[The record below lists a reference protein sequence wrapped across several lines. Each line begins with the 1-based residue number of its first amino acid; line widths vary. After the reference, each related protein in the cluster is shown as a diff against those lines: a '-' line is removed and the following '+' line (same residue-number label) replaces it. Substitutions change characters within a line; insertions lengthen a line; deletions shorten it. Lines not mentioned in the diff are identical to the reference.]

1 MRCTIKTTP
10 HHTKRAT
17 ITTNKALFLDRDGII
32 NIDKGYVSQKEDFE
46 FQKGIFELLK
56 HAKFLGYKLLLITN
70 QSGINRGYYTLKD
83 FENLTEYLQESLLKE
98 LGFNLDGVYF
108 CRHAPEENCACRKPK
123 PFLILQAAKEHQI
136 CLERSFMIGDK
147 ESDMLAGLNAKVK
160 NNLLLTQNPLKTPH
174 SWIQCKDLKE
184 MIDWIK

>member
-83 FENLTEYLQESLLKE
+83 FENLTEYAS
-98 LGFNLDGVYF
+98 
-108 CRHAPEENCACRKPK
+108 RK
-123 PFLILQAAKEHQI
+123 
-136 CLERSFMIGDK
+136 
-147 ESDMLAGLNAKVK
+147 LA
-160 NNLLLTQNPLKTPH
+160 QR
-174 SWIQCKDLKE
+174 IRF
-184 MIDWIK
+184 